1 MEKRQET
8 AMKRDPITRK
18 DQAHL
23 IHLLHASGEFS
34 GTRGGRT
41 VSLQVK
47 EDLFGK
53 RIAYR
58 VVFRGKQQ
66 HGEAPTVAAA
76 VDELNR
82 LIRHSSAITLENYQ
96 K

>member
-1 MEKRQET
+1 
-8 AMKRDPITRK
+8 MKRDPITRK

-23 IHLLHASGEFS
+23 IHLIHQTGEFT
-34 GTRGGRT
+34 GTRGGRLVT
-41 VSLQVK
+41 LKVK

-58 VVFRGKQQ
+58 IHLNKRKLLT
-66 HGEAPTVAAA
+66 GEAPTVAAA

-82 LIRHSSAITLENYQ
+82 AIKHSSAAAGVRP
-96 K
+96 